1 MIEIDIPHDICP
13 TTFVCE
19 QSLYTK
25 LPERSTFNGD
35 QRSDLTPSL
44 KSDIY
49 LDEGL
54 LYTLKILVKKYK
66 KQMGERPETF
76 VSGGLQQ
83 YLIKQEMKQRS
94 LIHGQKSVDQ
104 NASIF
109 HKLPLNVK
117 LHIFSYLGVRDL
129 CRVSGVCRDWY
140 DVSQDNILWQEKLA
154 RNIQSWNII
163 SHLTNPAMYKEVQSE
178 WTNREIFLRCSPEI
192 NRIMHERNSM
202 LTSISNMLRYFLPK
216 KVPKIAMFGPGLE
229 SENTSI
235 LVRQMLT
242 ARTLLE
248 QVGMVP
254 GQFDGV
260 GSGWL
265 LKMADCSNFQLSVL
279 YSASK
284 SIRQQPGW
292 DRINGNNL
300 LQVSI
305 QDGEVGVELKPAV
318 KDFCRTVDAFI
329 YVIDSTLSATGES
342 NQEFYTMVNERWSAT
357 HVPVLVLS
365 CIKNSNASRIPCI
378 KVVEKLAMSN
388 MNRPWQVRDCE
399 AENLTEVLEG
409 IRWVVEQ
416 SHRR

>member
-1 MIEIDIPHDICP
+1 MIEIEIPHDICS

-19 QSLYTK
+19 PSIYTK
-25 LPERSTFNGD
+25 QPESIEFNVD
-35 QRSDLTPSL
+35 QRSDLPPSF
-44 KSDIY
+44 KSEHL

-54 LYTLKILVKKYK
+54 LYTLKTLVKKYK
-66 KQMGERPETF
+66 KQMGEQPETF

-94 LIHGQKSVDQ
+94 LINDQKNVDQ
-104 NASIF
+104 DASIF
-109 HKLPLNVK
+109 HKLPLNAK
-117 LHIFSYLGVRDL
+117 LHIFSYLGIRDL

-140 DVSQDNILWQEKLA
+140 DVSQDNFLWQEKLT

-178 WTNREIFLRCSPEI
+178 WTNKEIFLRCSPEV
-192 NRIMHERNSM
+192 NKIMHERNSM

-229 SENTSI
+229 SENTSS

-242 ARTLLE
+242 SRTLLE

-300 LQVSI
+300 LQVLV

-329 YVIDSTLSATGES
+329 YVIDATSTATGES
-342 NQEFYTMVNERWSAT
+342 DQEFYTMVNERWSAT

-365 CIKNSNASRIPCI
+365 CVRNSTAPRIPCI
-378 KVVEKLAMSN
+378 KIVEKLAMSN
-388 MNRPWQVRDCE
+388 MNRPWQVRNCE